1 MTSLSRC
8 DLRTCSPTVLSPLA
22 ILGALVLAALVGGLA
37 MEQINLRFCVRDFQI
52 QTRKLQQARVE
63 LSSRKVA
70 LVADIE
76 RMRRYDGN
84 FEDFARTQLG
94 LSECPPDRKTTAVVP
109 AESVERWQAL
119 ALAADVPKRQAL
131 PRVVQI
137 AEFVQHMLSWSTPIL
152 ARDVDRREPVPA
164 AAVQD

>member
-1 MTSLSRC
+1 MTPLSRC
-8 DLRTCSPTVLSPLA
+8 DLRDCSPRVLSPLA
-22 ILGALVLAALVGGLA
+22 ILSVLLLATLVGGLA
-37 MEQINLRFCVRDFQI
+37 MAQIHLRFRIRDCQI
-52 QTRKLQQARVE
+52 ETRKLQQARVE
-63 LSSRKVA
+63 LGSRKVA
-70 LVADIE
+70 LVADVE

-119 ALAADVPKRQAL
+119 ARAADTPKRQAP
-131 PRVVQI
+131 PRVVQM

-152 ARDVDRREPVPA
+152 ARDVDRRDTA
-164 AAVQD
+164 QVQN